1 MSKQDRSIGM
11 PVSILC
17 ELTHR
22 CPLQCP
28 YCSNPVQLE
37 HRVDEL
43 TTAQWID
50 LLEQAHGMG
59 ILQVH
64 FSGGEPTVRKD
75 LEQLVA
81 AAEGIGL
88 YSNLIT
94 AGVLLDDNRVGHLA
108 ELGLKHVQISIQ
120 DSEEEGANRIGGYA
134 DGYARKL
141 IAAKAV
147 VEHRLALTLN
157 APVHKMNIH
166 HLPSIIDLAV
176 EMRALRLEVAHVQY
190 YGWAYHNRAALMPK
204 RSQLEWA
211 TEIVEAARERLKGI
225 LVIDYVVPDYYAKRP
240 KACMGG
246 WGRQFLNVTPG
257 GKVMP
262 CHAAESI
269 TMLEFDNIK
278 ERRLADIWENSD
290 AFEKYRGIDWMPK
303 KCRSCPRMEIDWG
316 GCRCQAFS
324 ITGNAANM
332 DPACEF
338 SEYHQA
344 LLDIAVTESDKQ
356 ESHFDY
362 RRLRGIPVKT
372 ANAGG

>member
-1 MSKQDRSIGM
+1 MSRKDQTIGM

-37 HRVDEL
+37 RRADEL

-50 LLEQAHGMG
+50 LLEQARDMG
-59 ILQVH
+59 VLQVH

-75 LEQLVA
+75 LEQLVE
-81 AAEGIGL
+81 AAEGMGL

-94 AGVLLDDNRVGHLA
+94 AGVLLDDDRVAHLA
-108 ELGLKHVQISIQ
+108 ALGLKHVQISIQ
-120 DSEEEGANRIGGYA
+120 DSEEEGANRISGYP
-134 DGYARKL
+134 DGYAQK
-141 IAAKAV
+141 IKTAKIV
-147 VEHRLALTLN
+147 TDHRLSLTVN

-176 EMRALRLEVAHVQY
+176 DMRASRLEVAHVQY
-190 YGWAYHNRAALMPK
+190 YGWAYHNRSSLMPK

-211 TEIVEAARERLKGI
+211 TEVVEAARERFKGI

-240 KACMGG
+240 KACMSG
-246 WGRQFLNVTPG
+246 WARQFLNVTPA
-257 GKVMP
+257 GKIMP

-269 TMLEFDNIK
+269 TTLEFDNIK
-278 ERRLADIWENSD
+278 ERRLLDIWENSD
-290 AFEKYRGIDWMPK
+290 AFEKYRGSDWMPK
-303 KCRSCPRMEIDWG
+303 KCRSCPRMKIDWG

-338 SEYHQA
+338 SEYHQE
-344 LLDIAVTESDKQ
+344 LLDIAAAESDKQ
-356 ESHFDY
+356 EIKFDY
-362 RRLRGIPVKT
+362 RRLSGIPVKAVNA
-372 ANAGG
+372 AN